1 VQDVTEEKMIVLADV
16 LDFASNKT
24 NKTNKNLNALVT
36 NSGSICVFAPKTD
49 AVETV
54 LYTA

>member
-1 VQDVTEEKMIVLADV
+1 VQDVTEDKMIVLADV

-24 NKTNKNLNALVT
+24 DNTNKNLNALVT
-36 NSGSICVFAPKTD
+36 NSGSICIFATKTD
-49 AVETV
+49 AVETA